1 MNATVSPIVSEF
13 ATNEDAERYDRW
25 FRAKVTASL
34 GDGQPCIPHDQ
45 VMAEMEAIIE
55 EAERK
60 RRKSA

>member
-1 MNATVSPIVSEF
+1 MSATASPIVSEF
-13 ATNEDAERYDRW
+13 ATNEDAERHDRW

-60 RRKSA
+60 RIKSA